1 MIYWFYSFDNDN
13 AKYKIKKTG
22 MGIKKNNQ
30 VSGIDIERNK
40 ISDILNANNSE
51 KRRISV
57 FFLENTAKSKN
68 DMQANGMP

>member
-1 MIYWFYSFDNDN
+1 MIYSFDNDN

-22 MGIKKNNQ
+22 IGIKKNNQ

-40 ISDILNANNSE
+40 MSDILNASNSE